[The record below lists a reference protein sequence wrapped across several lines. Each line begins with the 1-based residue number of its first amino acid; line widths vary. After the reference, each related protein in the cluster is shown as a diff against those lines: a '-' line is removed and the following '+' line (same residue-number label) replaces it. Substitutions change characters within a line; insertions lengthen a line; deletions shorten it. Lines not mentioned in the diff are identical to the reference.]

1 MRRRPPRSTRTDTL
15 FPYTSLFRSTSFGS
29 GPTGYQVLSETS
41 ESEGLAIISSSGGIN
56 GSTSGWGVD
65 NNNFD
70 TGEII
75 RVDFGAKEGSFP
87 GPGDFSGPEVSG
99 ASVMPLKYSTGDKF
113 QYTAHFVDA
122 DGVLS
127 GSVTVDVLISGG
139 NNIDYPVD
147 IPDRKSTRQN
157 SSH

>member
-87 GPGDFSGPEVSG
+87 GPGDFSGPEVRSEEHTSELQSLMRISY
-99 ASVMPLKYSTGDKF
+99 AVFCLKKKKKDKKREH
-113 QYTAHFVDA
+113 THNHTRD
-122 DGVLS
+122 LR
-127 GSVTVDVLISGG
+127 I
-139 NNIDYPVD
+139 NHIDSLTQA
-147 IPDRKSTRQN
+147 KSTILKKSNR
-157 SSH
+157 

>member
-1 MRRRPPRSTRTDTL
+1 MRISDWSSDVFSSDLPIDAIETVSIGAA
-15 FPYTSLFRSTSFGS
+15 TSFGS
-29 GPTGYQVLSETS
+29 GPTGYQGLSETS

-99 ASVMPLKYSTGDKF
+99 ASVMLLKYSTGDKF
-113 QYTAHFVDA
+113 Q
-122 DGVLS
+122 
-127 GSVTVDVLISGG
+127 
-139 NNIDYPVD
+139 
-147 IPDRKSTRQN
+147 
-157 SSH
+157 

>member
-1 MRRRPPRSTRTDTL
+1 MIRRPPRSTRTDTL
-15 FPYTSLFRSTSFGS
+15 FPYTTLFRSYVVDPSDPSLLIAHTGGDETDESARVFTLKINDDGTYTFTLLKPIDAIETVSIGAATSFGS

-75 RVDFGAKEGSFP
+75 RVDFGAKEGSFR
-87 GPGDFSGPEVSG
+87 SE
-99 ASVMPLKYSTGDKF
+99 K
-113 QYTAHFVDA
+113 H
-122 DGVLS
+122 
-127 GSVTVDVLISGG
+127 
-139 NNIDYPVD
+139 
-147 IPDRKSTRQN
+147 KSEIK
-157 SSH
+157 

>member
-1 MRRRPPRSTRTDTL
+1 MLLKPIDAIETVSIGAA
-15 FPYTSLFRSTSFGS
+15 TSFGS

-41 ESEGLAIISSSGGIN
+41 ESECLAIISSSGGIN

-99 ASVMPLKYSTGDKF
+99 A
-113 QYTAHFVDA
+113 
-122 DGVLS
+122 
-127 GSVTVDVLISGG
+127 
-139 NNIDYPVD
+139 
-147 IPDRKSTRQN
+147 DRKSVVYGKSVSVRVDLGGRRIIKKKKKR
-157 SSH
+157 

>member
-1 MRRRPPRSTRTDTL
+1 MRISDWSSDVFSSDLPIDAIETVL
-15 FPYTSLFRSTSFGS
+15 IGAATSFGS
-29 GPTGYQVLSETS
+29 GSTGYQVLSETS
-41 ESEGLAIISSSGGIN
+41 ESEGLAIISSSGWIN

-75 RVDFGAKEGSFP
+75 RVAFGAKEGSFP

-99 ASVMPLKYSTGDKF
+99 ASVMLLKYSTGDKF

-127 GSVTVDVLISGG
+127 GSVT
-139 NNIDYPVD
+139 
-147 IPDRKSTRQN
+147 DRKSTRLK